1 LASYSDS
8 LVDSN
13 ADDDN
18 QGSFSL
24 AEKLLEKNTGKD
36 SDELT
41 DDDENESD
49 KKSTDKKQ
57 TALE

>member
-13 ADDDN
+13 SDDDN
-18 QGSFSL
+18 HGGFSL
-24 AEKLLEKNTGKD
+24 AEKLLEKSSGKE

-49 KKSTDKKQ
+49 KK
-57 TALE
+57 